1 MCFVMLKGEDI
12 MTTVSLLLFIF
23 GAIVLWGG
31 LALSIG
37 IFFHNERKIKKN

>member
-1 MCFVMLKGEDI
+1 MLKGEDI

-23 GAIVLWGG
+23 GATILWGG

-37 IFFHNERKIKKN
+37 IFFHNENKMKKN

>member
-1 MCFVMLKGEDI
+1 MLKGAHL
-12 MTTVSLLLFIF
+12 MTTVSLLLFMF

-37 IFFHNERKIKKN
+37 IFFHNENKMKKN